1 MLSRRDQNAAD
12 TRRALV
18 ESAAKLF
25 AADGFER
32 TSTDRIAA
40 VARVTKGALYHH
52 FSNKRELFRAALEL
66 VDEQTVAAIA
76 ARTSSASTPWEA
88 VVAGLNAFLDR
99 CLDPA
104 YQQICFRDGPT
115 ALGFVDWW
123 EHGERHVEGVLEAAL
138 SALSENRTIV
148 TADVDALAQV
158 LYGSLS
164 AAALAITRAED
175 QRAARDAMGR
185 SLIELLEGR
194 RSGASPVRPGRAR
207 R

>member
-1 MLSRRDQNAAD
+1 MLSRRDENAAD

-18 ESAAKLF
+18 EGAAKLF
-25 AADGFER
+25 AANGFEN
-32 TSTDRIAA
+32 TSTDQIAA
-40 VARVTKGALYHH
+40 AARVTKGAVYHH
-52 FSNKRELFRAALEL
+52 FANKRALFQAALEL

-76 ARTSSASTPWEA
+76 ASSRSATTPWEA

-115 ALGFVDWW
+115 ALGFVQWW
-123 EHGERHVEGVLEAAL
+123 EHGERHVEGALEAAL
-138 SALSENRTIV
+138 TALREDGSIITADATALSH
-148 TADVDALAQV
+148 V

-175 QRAARDAMGR
+175 KQTARESMGR
-185 SLIELLEGR
+185 ILFELLEGR
-194 RSGASPVRPGRAR
+194 RPDVEKRYVAS
-207 R
+207 